1 MSRLADAARAYIG
14 MRFRH
19 RGRSRLGVD
28 CVGLGVLAY
37 ADCGVA
43 VPDFRLYSREP
54 HRDGLVA
61 HMTRA
66 LGEPVHVGPAPLSE
80 LLDGDVIVLRFE
92 VEPHH
97 VGIVGARDYGGTTAL
112 TLIHADG
119 EAGRVH
125 EQRLT
130 PDMAARITYVFRR
143 PV

>member
-14 MRFRH
+14 VRFRH

-37 ADCGVA
+37 FDCGVE
-43 VPDFRLYSREP
+43 VEDFRLYGREP
-54 HRDGLVA
+54 HRDGLVGR
-61 HMTRA
+61 MTRA
-66 LGEPVHVGPAPLSE
+66 LGEPVHVGAAPLSA
-80 LLDGDVIVLRFE
+80 LQDGDVIVLRFN
-92 VEPHH
+92 VQPHH
-97 VGIVGARDYGGTTAL
+97 VGIVGQRDYGGTTAL

-125 EQRLT
+125 EQRLA
-130 PDMAARITYVFRR
+130 PDMAARITHVFRR